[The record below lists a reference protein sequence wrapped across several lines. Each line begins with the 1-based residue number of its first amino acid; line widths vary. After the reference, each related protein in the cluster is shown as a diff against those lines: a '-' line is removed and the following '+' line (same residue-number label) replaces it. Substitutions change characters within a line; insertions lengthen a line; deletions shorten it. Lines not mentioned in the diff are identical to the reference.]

1 MVNSNTSP
9 VRARREDYEVLAH
22 GHGTSKWIEQK
33 NKGLETMGLVRECM
47 SAAASFYANSME
59 QVSDYLTMRGISNE
73 TAQRF
78 MVGAALGKDNLKQA
92 LMQKGF
98 DEETIRLTGL
108 LNQYGHDRFQNHVVV
123 PIFRQGQV
131 VDFYGRL
138 LSDDSDQGKHWRLP
152 SERMI
157 LGRSLFNWHSDR
169 EEIILVEGIFDALS
183 LVEHGF
189 DNAVAVGGT
198 NGIAPESI
206 AESLVKSVFM
216 CFDGDAPGRK
226 QGLTRAY
233 AMKDAGIEVRIVD
246 LPDDQDPN
254 EFLMSHAA
262 EDFDKL
268 LSKAA
273 HPEAWE
279 VDHLDAELDEQEKIH
294 ALGNVI
300 NRAAAMEPMPR
311 ALLCKRMA
319 KKLGLKE
326 KDVREHI
333 EGVVNE
339 EARSAT
345 RRSGTVMDL
354 TTYELVHPAL
364 HLGPHGTLMTIPLM
378 GTNSKTGKR
387 QWEPW
392 AVTSERELFPLTH
405 EELNRRGYYC
415 NDILC
420 PGRQRYSQPV
430 ITEFLEGK
438 RQGDLAGTYN
448 LIKRVYQGYLDF
460 SDPKTFDYLTAWTIG
475 TYFFPIFNYYP
486 YLHFTGTKEVGK
498 SKAMKLMS
506 QLCFNGIMSVSI
518 TDASQFRI
526 ITELLPTL
534 FLDETENLGDRS
546 YSERRALLLGGYEK
560 GSTAIRTEK
569 VGDTFRTREFD
580 NFSPRVFGSIE
591 GLEDT
596 LASRTIQIAMKRSY
610 NEKIKEA
617 EVELTNS
624 IFQNLRDQL
633 FLVVMDSGQ
642 KIKDI
647 YEQME
652 RPGEAEFD
660 AREWNLFKP
669 IMAIGKATG
678 IAEIVKALIGF
689 ANTAYNSKTEAL
701 NNSAVENVILRCL
714 SELVCTEDWYEL
726 DLIHRHAL
734 GFIKQQGL
742 NVGMLSKDRLG
753 KLIHDLDLINDKDR
767 RVVQGRKITV
777 YLISPDKVKQV
788 AINYRVE

>member
-1 MVNSNTSP
+1 
-9 VRARREDYEVLAH
+9 
-22 GHGTSKWIEQK
+22 
-33 NKGLETMGLVRECM
+33 
-47 SAAASFYANSME
+47 
-59 QVSDYLTMRGISNE
+59 
-73 TAQRF
+73 
-78 MVGAALGKDNLKQA
+78 
-92 LMQKGF
+92 
-98 DEETIRLTGL
+98 
-108 LNQYGHDRFQNHVVV
+108 
-123 PIFRQGQV
+123 
-131 VDFYGRL
+131 
-138 LSDDSDQGKHWRLP
+138 
-152 SERMI
+152 MI
-157 LGRSLFNWHSDR
+157 LGRSLFNWNPQQ

-189 DNAVAVGGT
+189 HNAVAVGGT
-198 NGIAPESI
+198 NGIAPELITGSSI
-206 AESLVKSVFM
+206 KRVFM
-216 CFDGDAPGRK
+216 CFDGDGPGRK
-226 QGLTRAY
+226 QGLRRAY
-233 AMKDAGIEVRIVD
+233 ALKDAGLEVRIVD

-273 HPEAWE
+273 HPEVWE
-279 VDHLDAELDEQEKIH
+279 IDHLNAELDEHEKIH
-294 ALGNVI
+294 ALENVI
-300 NRAAAMEPMPR
+300 HRAASMEPIPR

-333 EGVVNE
+333 EGVINE

-345 RRSGTVMDL
+345 RRSGTAMDL
-354 TTYELVHPAL
+354 TSYELVHPAL
-364 HLGPHGTLMTIPLM
+364 HFGQHGTLMTIPLM
-378 GTNSKTGKR
+378 ETNPKTGKR

-392 AVTSERELFPLTH
+392 AVNSERELFPLTH
-405 EELNRRGYYC
+405 EELNKRGYYC

-420 PGRQRYSQPV
+420 PGRQRYSQQA

-438 RQGDLAGTYN
+438 RHGDLAGTYN

-475 TYFFPIFNYYP
+475 TYFFPLFNYYP

-534 FLDETENLGDRS
+534 FLDETENLSDRT

-633 FLVVMDSGQ
+633 FLVAMDSGQ

-669 IMAIGKATG
+669 IMAIGEATG
-678 IAEIVKALIGF
+678 DSEIVKALIGF
-689 ANTAYNSKTEAL
+689 ANTAYDSKTEAL

-714 SELVCTEDWYEL
+714 SELVRTEDWYEL

-734 GFIKQQGL
+734 DFIKQQGL

-753 KLIHDLDLINDKDR
+753 KLIHDLDVINDKDR

-777 YLISPDKVKQV
+777 YWITPEKVKQV
-788 AINYRVE
+788 AINYRVQ

>member
-1 MVNSNTSP
+1 MVNSNSGLGK
-9 VRARREDYEVLAH
+9 ARKEDNEECIRHIDELIKSADVLEIARHVGLNMNEDGWISCPAKHDGGPTLRIDALSGSFRCFAPGCNDHGDIVTFIHRFTGVPFEEALKMLAH
-22 GHGTSKWIEQK
+22 GNGTSKWIEQNDK
-33 NKGLETMGLVRECM
+33 SLKTMGLVRDCM
-47 SAAASFYANSME
+47 STATRFYAGSVD
-59 QVSDYLTMRGISNE
+59 QVSDYLSTRGISGE
-73 TAQRF
+73 TSQKF
-78 MVGAALGKDNLKQA
+78 MLGAAAGKDNLKQA
-92 LMQKGF
+92 LIEKGF
-98 DEETIRLTGL
+98 NDETIGLTGL

-123 PIFRQGQV
+123 PIFHRGQV

-138 LSDDSDQGKHWRLP
+138 LMGDPAQGKHWRLP
-152 SERMI
+152 SDRMI
-157 LGRSLFNWHSDR
+157 MGRSLFNWDPGR

-183 LVEHGF
+183 LVEYGF

-198 NGIAPESI
+198 NGVVPELITDS
-206 AESLVKSVFM
+206 SVKKVFM
-216 CFDGDAPGRK
+216 CFDGDGPGQK

-233 AMKDAGIEVRIVD
+233 AMKDAGMEVRIVD
-246 LPDDQDPN
+246 LPDGQDPN
-254 EFLMSHAA
+254 EFLMSHEA
-262 EDFDKL
+262 EDFASL
-268 LSKAA
+268 LSKAP
-273 HPEAWE
+273 HPEVWE
-279 VDHLDAELDEQEKIH
+279 IDHLDAELDEQEKIY
-294 ALGNVI
+294 ALENVI
-300 NRAAAMEPMPR
+300 HRAAAMEPIPR

-333 EGVVNE
+333 EVVINQD
-339 EARSAT
+339 ARSAT
-345 RRSGTVMDL
+345 RRSGTAMDL
-354 TTYELVHPAL
+354 STYELVHPAL
-364 HLGPHGTLMTIPLM
+364 HLGQHGTIMTIPLM
-378 GTNSKTGKR
+378 ETNPKTGKR

-392 AVTSERELFPLTH
+392 AVTSDRELFPLTQ
-405 EELNRRGYYC
+405 EELNRRGCYC

-420 PGRQRYSQPV
+420 PGRQRYSQPA
-430 ITEFLEGK
+430 ITEFLERK

-475 TYFFPIFNYYP
+475 TYFFPLFNYYP

-498 SKAMKLMS
+498 SKAMKLMA

-534 FLDETENLGDRS
+534 FLDETENLSDRT

-633 FLVVMDSGQ
+633 FLVAMDSGQ

-669 IMAIGKATG
+669 IMAIGEATG
-678 IAEIVKALIGF
+678 TAEIVNAL
-689 ANTAYNSKTEAL
+689 L
-701 NNSAVENVILRCL
+701 C
-714 SELVCTEDWYEL
+714 
-726 DLIHRHAL
+726 
-734 GFIKQQGL
+734 
-742 NVGMLSKDRLG
+742 
-753 KLIHDLDLINDKDR
+753 R
-767 RVVQGRKITV
+767 RVVLT
-777 YLISPDKVKQV
+777 
-788 AINYRVE
+788 AIFFWNLP